1 MKQSDIIPKENN
13 PSCAQIFYC
22 ISSTRKITADNIV
35 FTNMDYIYDFCSNFL
50 CILLLISEPC
60 FQSSYINMLL
70 STGHRSEIF
79 DESSFDE
86 WVDLAEAP
94 AITPSLRLY
103 KELQELGFTIFLLTG
118 RGEYQRHATERNLM
132 YAGYTN
138 WEKLILR

>member
-1 MKQSDIIPKENN
+1 
-13 PSCAQIFYC
+13 
-22 ISSTRKITADNIV
+22 
-35 FTNMDYIYDFCSNFL
+35 
-50 CILLLISEPC
+50 
-60 FQSSYINMLL
+60 MLL
-70 STGHRSEIF
+70 SAGDRSEIF

-86 WVDLAEAP
+86 WVDMAEAP